1 MRQVGVLAAAG
12 AYALR
17 HHVGRLA
24 EDHVRARRLADAL
37 APTGVVD
44 AAAVRTN
51 IVPLDLTKAVI
62 DGPSLGAAARAA
74 GVLVSV
80 LGPRTARLV
89 THLDLDDAGVER
101 AIDALVRI
109 LRG

>member
-12 AYALR
+12 LYALR
-17 HHVGRLA
+17 HHLDRLA
-24 EDHVRARRLADAL
+24 EDHARARRLADAL
-37 APTGVVD
+37 TPAGVVD
-44 AAAVRTN
+44 AARVRTN
-51 IVPLDLTKAVI
+51 IVPLDLTKAPL

-101 AIDALVRI
+101 AIETLVPI

>member
-1 MRQVGVLAAAG
+1 
-12 AYALR
+12 LR
-17 HHVGRLA
+17 HNVSRLVD
-24 EDHVRARRLADAL
+24 DHARARRLAEAL

-44 AAAVRTN
+44 ATGVRTN
-51 IVPLDLTKAVI
+51 IVALDLTKAAV

-89 THLDLDDAGVER
+89 THLDLDDAGVDK
-101 AIDALVRI
+101 AIEVLVPI
-109 LRG
+109 LR

>member
-12 AYALR
+12 RYAVA
-17 HHVGRLA
+17 HHVDRLA
-24 EDHVRARRLADAL
+24 TDHARAARLAAAL
-37 APTGVVD
+37 APFGLVD
-44 AAAVRTN
+44 PARVRTN
-51 IVPLDLTKAVI
+51 IVPLDLTKAPVDAI
-62 DGPSLGAAARAA
+62 ALGAAAREQ

-89 THLDLDDAGVER
+89 THLDLDDAGIDR
-101 AIDALVRI
+101 AAEVLATI